1 MKKKNERLYEGLF
14 ADKIIEDGNIEMFSI
29 YDFPNL
35 YELTAFIEECER
47 QNCFVKFEN
56 EDIVISNTQE
66 SDKHLANHM
75 KLIIAFSIVQ
85 DPRYLQNY
93 RRYLKTKGTPL
104 NPESN

>member
-1 MKKKNERLYEGLF
+1 MTKKNEKNYDGLF
-14 ADKIIEDGNIEMFSI
+14 ADKIVEDGSIEMFSI
-29 YDFPNL
+29 YDFSSL
-35 YELTAFIEECER
+35 YEITAFIEECER

-75 KLIIAFSIVQ
+75 KMIIAFSIVQ